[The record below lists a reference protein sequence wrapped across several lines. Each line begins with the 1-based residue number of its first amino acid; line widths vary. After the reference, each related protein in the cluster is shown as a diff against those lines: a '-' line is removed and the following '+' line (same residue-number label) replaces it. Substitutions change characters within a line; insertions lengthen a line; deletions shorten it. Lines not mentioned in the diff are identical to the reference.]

1 MSIDWMVYVYEE
13 SGGTWQFSSYIKRP
27 NQDMNTEEMST
38 MQSTQ
43 LADGSN
49 GFITPETKYLKSP
62 FQMFFANTTSDFRTL
77 LYGYFRNGTKIKLI
91 THNSE
96 QYIGKITN
104 ISRVYFSGRV
114 EWMDLQVTLTIME
127 N

>member
-1 MSIDWMVYVYEE
+1 MSKDWSVYVYEE
-13 SGGTWQFSSYIKRP
+13 SGGSWQFSSYIKRP

-49 GFITPETKYLKSP
+49 GFITPETKYLKQP
-62 FQMFFANTTSDFRTL
+62 FRMFFANTTSDFRTL

-91 THNSE
+91 THDNQE
-96 QYIGKITN
+96 FIGKITN
-104 ISRVYFSGRV
+104 ISRVWFSGRIS
-114 EWMDLQVTLTIME
+114 WFDLNVQLTIME
-127 N
+127 

>member
-1 MSIDWMVYVYEE
+1 MSIDWKIYQE
-13 SGGTWQFSSYIKRP
+13 SGNSWVFDSNISRP
-27 NQDMNTEEMST
+27 NQDMNTEEIST
-38 MQSTQ
+38 MQSNQ
-43 LADGSN
+43 LADGSQ
-49 GFITPETKYLKSP
+49 GFITPETKYLKQP
-62 FQMFFANTTSDFRTL
+62 FQMFFANTTSEFRTL

-96 QYIGKITN
+96 EYIGKITD

>member
-13 SGGTWQFSSYIKRP
+13 SGGSWQFSSYINRP
-27 NQDMNTEEMST
+27 NQDMNTEEVST
-38 MQSTQ
+38 MQTIPLST
-43 LADGSN
+43 GEN
-49 GFITPETKYLKSP
+49 GFVTPETKYLKQP
-62 FQMFFANTTSDFRTL
+62 FQMFFANTTSEFRTL

-96 QYIGKITN
+96 EYIGKITD

>member
-13 SGGTWQFSSYIKRP
+13 SGGSWQFSSYINRP

-43 LADGSN
+43 LADGSQ
-49 GFITPETKYLKSP
+49 GFITPETKYLKQP

-91 THNSE
+91 THDNQE
-96 QYIGKITN
+96 FIGKITN
-104 ISRVYFSGRV
+104 ISRVWFSGRIS
-114 EWMDLQVTLTIME
+114 WFDLNVQLTIME
-127 N
+127 

>member
-1 MSIDWMVYVYEE
+1 MSIDWKIYQE
-13 SGGTWQFSSYIKRP
+13 SGNSWVFDSNISRP
-27 NQDMNTEEMST
+27 NQDMNTEEIST
-38 MQSTQ
+38 MQSNQ
-43 LADGSN
+43 LADGSQ
-49 GFITPETKYLKSP
+49 GFITPETKYLKQP

-96 QYIGKITN
+96 EYIGKITN
-104 ISRVYFSGRV
+104 ISRVWFSGRT
-114 EWMDLQVTLTIME
+114 EWMDLQVTFTIME